1 MAVIRPFQGIRPAL
15 ELVRDIAALPYDV
28 YSSQEA
34 RKIVEKNPRS
44 FLKIDRAETQFP
56 EGINIYAPQVYEKAA
71 ETLRKMRDDGEFVQ
85 DSAPCY
91 YIYSL
96 TMDGRAQ
103 TGLMC
108 CASADDYLNQVI
120 KKHENTREDKE
131 QDRIRH
137 VDVCSAHTGPIFLI
151 YRTNEEVQRSIRAVT
166 EGAPLYDFTGDD
178 GILHQMWKVEDAGTI
193 AKLTDAFANVES
205 LYVADGHHRAASAV
219 KVALKRREENPGYTG
234 EEEFNYFLSVLFPE
248 EQLKIYDYN
257 RVVHNIGDKAEDTV
271 LIELEKSFQVDQIG
285 DTVYKPQK
293 KGEVGMYLKGCGY
306 RLTVRPEAYSFDP
319 VEGLDVSILQNEVL
333 CPIFGIQNPKTD
345 ERMEFVGGIR
355 GLEVLK
361 EIVDNEEGAA
371 AFAMYPTS
379 LEELLRVADAGR
391 LMPPKST
398 WFEPKLRSGMVIHEF

>member
-257 RVVHNIGDKAEDTV
+257 RVVHNIGDKAED
-271 LIELEKSFQVDQIG
+271 I
-285 DTVYKPQK
+285 
-293 KGEVGMYLKGCGY
+293 
-306 RLTVRPEAYSFDP
+306 
-319 VEGLDVSILQNEVL
+319 
-333 CPIFGIQNPKTD
+333 
-345 ERMEFVGGIR
+345 
-355 GLEVLK
+355 
-361 EIVDNEEGAA
+361 
-371 AFAMYPTS
+371 
-379 LEELLRVADAGR
+379 
-391 LMPPKST
+391 
-398 WFEPKLRSGMVIHEF
+398 

>member
-1 MAVIRPFQGIRPAL
+1 MAVIRPFQGIRPDPK
-15 ELVRDIAALPYDV
+15 LVSDIAALPYDV

-34 RKIVEKNPRS
+34 REIVKENPRS

-56 EGINIYAPQVYEKAA
+56 EGTNIYAPEVYEKAA
-71 ETLRKMRDDGEFVQ
+71 KTIREMKESGEFVQ
-85 DSAPCY
+85 DAAPCY

-96 TMDGRAQ
+96 TMDGRVQ
-103 TGLMC
+103 TGLVC

-151 YRTNEEVQRSIRAVT
+151 YRTNKEAQEIMETVT
-166 EGAPLYDFTGDD
+166 KGVPLYDFTGDD
-178 GILHQMWKVEDAGTI
+178 GIRHRMWKAEDESTVE
-193 AKLTDAFANVES
+193 KLTDIFAKVES

-219 KVALKRREENPGYTG
+219 KVALKRRDENPGYTG

-257 RVVHNIGDKAEDTV
+257 RIVHNVSGKTGDH
-271 LIELEKSFQVDQIG
+271 LIKELEKNFLVDRMG
-285 DTVYKPQK
+285 DTVYRPQR
-293 KGEVGMYLKGCGY
+293 KGEIGMYLKGTGY
-306 RLTVRPEAYSFDP
+306 RLRVKPEACPDDP

-333 CPIFGIQNPKTD
+333 APIFGIQNPKTD

-355 GLEVLK
+355 GLDVLK
-361 EIVDNEEGAA
+361 ETVDKEEGAA

-379 LEELLRVADAGR
+379 LEELLAVADAGK

-398 WFEPKLRSGMVIHEF
+398 WFEPKLRSGMVIHGF